1 MGEEIIIKTKTEI
14 ASNYHHLQE
23 LMKQQ
28 MENALNWFAQQTDL
42 LSIHSVELLRW
53 GFNEMKMMV
62 ERKQSENED
71 Q

>member
-23 LMKQQ
+23 LMKQ

>member
-1 MGEEIIIKTKTEI
+1 
-14 ASNYHHLQE
+14 
-23 LMKQQ
+23 MKQ

>member
-1 MGEEIIIKTKTEI
+1 
-14 ASNYHHLQE
+14 
-23 LMKQQ
+23 MKQQ